1 MTFSNEPLQRRG
13 SAVVLATG
21 LMTLWAASLALVTPS
36 TEQRR
41 PEGALQGAVEALQ
54 ARLRESREVRTEF
67 VATIW
72 YHKTGPIQVRQR
84 RPDWLLVDAASWGE
98 NPREVCWLEHSR
110 AGIFQDWPD
119 RRTRGV
125 RIDHLPELFGG
136 DQERAFDAMLRY
148 SETSVAGAGIGLQML
163 RMIGSAPVEKL
174 LLKEVDGAV
183 RASIDVR
190 DLKEPGASNFETL
203 DGKRTTFVFEVQRPQ
218 NGTPVLRWARTEHEG
233 LPIEAGT
240 SVHFSRLDFEFDPS
254 DAPLPAIPD
263 SLLKPVRLTKPE
275 ELGLDLLYPLPLRRS
290 DASPA
295 PRELSP

>member
-1 MTFSNEPLQRRG
+1 MVIV
-13 SAVVLATG
+13 AAG
-21 LMTLWAASLALVTPS
+21 LMTLWAASLALITPS
-36 TEQRR
+36 TGQRR

-72 YHKTGPIQVRQR
+72 YHKIGLIQVRQR

-98 NPREVCWLEHSR
+98 NPREVRWLEHSR
-110 AGIFQDWPD
+110 ARIFQNWPD
-119 RRTRGV
+119 RGTRGV

-136 DQERAFDAMLRY
+136 DQERAFEAMLRY

-174 LLKEVDGAV
+174 SLQEVDGAV

-190 DLKEPGASNFETL
+190 DLKEPDARDFETL
-203 DGKRTTFVFEVQRPQ
+203 DGKRTTFVFEVQRPK
-218 NGTPVLRWARTEHEG
+218 NGTPVLKWARTEHEG
-233 LPIEAGT
+233 VPIEAGT
-240 SVHFSRLDFEFDPS
+240 SVHFSRLDFAFDPADS
-254 DAPLPAIPD
+254 PLPAIPD

-275 ELGLDLLYPLPLRRS
+275 ELGLDLLNPLPLRRS